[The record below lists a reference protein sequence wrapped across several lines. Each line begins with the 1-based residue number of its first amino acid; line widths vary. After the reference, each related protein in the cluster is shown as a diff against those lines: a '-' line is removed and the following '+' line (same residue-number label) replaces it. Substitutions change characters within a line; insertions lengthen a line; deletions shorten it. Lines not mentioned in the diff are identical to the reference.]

1 MSELERLNALDDEEA
16 AAELL
21 TCCGS
26 PIWARQ
32 MAQLRPFLSEG
43 ELLEAGDRVWWSL
56 NPEDWLEAFRA
67 HPRIGERKAEAEQPG
82 RAAEWSEQEQTAAAT
97 AAPEVTAALAEGNRA
112 YEERFGHIYIVRA
125 AGRTGDEL
133 LQILRD
139 RLANDRETELRIA
152 AGEQAKITRLRLEK
166 LLGVGVQGA

>member
-1 MSELERLNALDDEEA
+1 MSELERLNALGDEEA

-43 ELLEAGDRVWWSL
+43 EMLEAGDRVWWSL
-56 NPEDWLEAFRA
+56 NPEDWMEAFHA
-67 HPRIGERKAEAEQPG
+67 HPRIGERTAQAEQG
-82 RAAEWSEQEQTAAAT
+82 ERAAAWSEQEQAGATLAGDAAA
-97 AAPEVTAALAEGNRA
+97 AALAEGNRE
-112 YEERFGHIYIVRA
+112 YERRFGHIYIVRA
-125 AGRTGDEL
+125 AGRTAEEML
-133 LQILRD
+133 ENQRE
-139 RLANDRETELRIA
+139 RLANDPETELRIA

-166 LLGVGVQGA
+166 LLG

>member
-1 MSELERLNALDDEEA
+1 MSELERLNALGDEEA

-43 ELLEAGDRVWWSL
+43 EMMEAADRVWWSL

-67 HPRIGERKAEAEQPG
+67 HPRIGERTAQAEQG
-82 RAAEWSEQEQTAAAT
+82 ERAAAWSEQEQAGAT
-97 AAPEVTAALAEGNRA
+97 AADAGAAAALAEGNRE
-112 YEERFGHIYIVRA
+112 YERRFGYIYIVRA
-125 AGRTGDEL
+125 AGRTAEEML
-133 LQILRD
+133 ENQRE
-139 RLANDRETELRIA
+139 RLANDPETELRIA

-166 LLGVGVQGA
+166 LLR